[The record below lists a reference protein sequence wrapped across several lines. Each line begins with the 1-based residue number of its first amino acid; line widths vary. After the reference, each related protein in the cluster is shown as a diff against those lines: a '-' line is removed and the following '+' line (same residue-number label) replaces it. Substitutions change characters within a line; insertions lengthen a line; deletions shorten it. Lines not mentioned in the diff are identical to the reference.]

1 MIEKKEMKHE
11 SNRIKMILDIPR
23 YDFCWYVFWSLGEW
37 NGKGVVHV
45 QEPYGTIVWF

>member
-11 SNRIKMILDIPR
+11 SNHIKMIIDILR
-23 YDFCWYVFWSLGEW
+23 YDFCWDVVWILGEW

-45 QEPYGTIVWF
+45 QKPYGTIVWF